1 MKGNNQMRAT
11 ERSWRHRA
19 PGFTLVELMVSLA
32 VLAVLI
38 GIAVPSFTN
47 SVASNRMATQTNEFM
62 GGLKLA
68 RAEAIRRGQGVAI
81 QADVAGSPA
90 NFATGWTIFTNAS
103 TDGVLAGSPSDAE
116 GTRIRVS
123 DPLAGNTAIV
133 RVTRAGT
140 GPAFTYASS
149 GASDRRFVVFNGR
162 GGNVNAA
169 AFFRICDTGTNS
181 NVRGRIVQ
189 VSAVGKITLDA
200 TDITCP

>member
-1 MKGNNQMRAT
+1 MKGDINMLAT
-11 ERSWRHRA
+11 ESSWRHRA
-19 PGFTLVELMVSLA
+19 LGFTLVELMVSLA

-38 GIAVPSFTN
+38 SIAVPSFT
-47 SVASNRMATQTNEFM
+47 STIASNRMATQTNEFM
-62 GGLKLA
+62 AGLKLA

-103 TDGVLAGSPSDAE
+103 ADGVLASTASDEE
-116 GTRIRVS
+116 GTQVRVS
-123 DPLAGNTAIV
+123 DPLAGNTSIV

-140 GPAFTYASS
+140 GPAFTYAAST
-149 GASDRRFVVFNGR
+149 ASDRRFVAFNGR

-169 AFFRICDTGTNS
+169 AFFRICDTGS
-181 NVRGRIVQ
+181 NVPGRIVQ
-189 VSAVGKITLDA
+189 VSAIGKITLDA